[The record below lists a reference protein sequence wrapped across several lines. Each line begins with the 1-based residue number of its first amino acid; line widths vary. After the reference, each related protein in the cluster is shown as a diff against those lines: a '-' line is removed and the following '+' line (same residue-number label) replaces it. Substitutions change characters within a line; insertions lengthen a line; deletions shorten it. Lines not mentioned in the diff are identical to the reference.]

1 MDEMYRCQTSVSY
14 LKKVKRLFL
23 CERKKTMENDQMFK
37 RTVQPVLDVNER
49 PKAGQWAFLSLQHLF
64 AMFGAT
70 VLVPFLTGLPVSS
83 ALLASGIGT
92 LFYILRTKGKIPA
105 YLGSSFAFITPI
117 ITGLSTNSL
126 GDMLVALFMSGVMYV
141 IIGIAIKLSGI
152 NWLMHL
158 LPPVVVGPVIMV
170 IGLSLAQTAV
180 NMVMFENAGDMK
192 GYNLSYI
199 AVAGITLL
207 VTLIVQGFAKGFFS
221 LIPVLIGIVVGYIT
235 AIMFGIVDFKPVEKA
250 AWFQFPDIYL
260 PFADYHPS
268 IHLGLITIMLPIVFV
283 TVSEHIGHQM
293 VINKIVGRN
302 FFEDPGLHR
311 SIIGDGVST
320 MFSSII
326 GGPPSTTYG
335 ENIGVLAITK
345 IYSIYVIGGAAVF
358 AIMLGFVGKF
368 TALISSIPTP
378 VMGGVSILLFGTIA
392 ASGLRMLVE
401 SQVDFAQNRNLVI
414 ASVILV
420 IGIGNMMLNLSDLGV
435 KLTIEGMALSATAG
449 ILLNLL
455 LPKR

>member
-92 LFYILRTKGKIPA
+92 LFYILITKGKIPA

-170 IGLSLAQTAV
+170 IGLSLAPTAV

-221 LIPVLIGIVVGYIT
+221 LIPVLIGIVVG
-235 AIMFGIVDFKPVEKA
+235 
-250 AWFQFPDIYL
+250 
-260 PFADYHPS
+260 
-268 IHLGLITIMLPIVFV
+268 
-283 TVSEHIGHQM
+283 
-293 VINKIVGRN
+293 
-302 FFEDPGLHR
+302 
-311 SIIGDGVST
+311 
-320 MFSSII
+320 
-326 GGPPSTTYG
+326 
-335 ENIGVLAITK
+335 
-345 IYSIYVIGGAAVF
+345 
-358 AIMLGFVGKF
+358 
-368 TALISSIPTP
+368 
-378 VMGGVSILLFGTIA
+378 ILQRLC
-392 ASGLRMLVE
+392 LE
-401 SQVDFAQNRNLVI
+401 
-414 ASVILV
+414 
-420 IGIGNMMLNLSDLGV
+420 
-435 KLTIEGMALSATAG
+435 
-449 ILLNLL
+449 
-455 LPKR
+455 

>member
-1 MDEMYRCQTSVSY
+1 MPNE
-14 LKKVKRLFL
+14 
-23 CERKKTMENDQMFK
+23 EMFK
-37 RTVQPVLDVNER
+37 RTVQPVLDVHEK
-49 PKAGQWAFLSLQHLF
+49 PKPAQWAFLSLQHLF

-92 LFYILRTKGKIPA
+92 LLYIFITKGKIPA

-126 GDMLVALFMSGVMYV
+126 GDMLVALFMSGVMYI
-141 IIGIAIKLSGI
+141 IIGIAIKLSGT
-152 NWLMHL
+152 NWLMQI

-170 IGLSLAQTAV
+170 IGLSLAPTAV
-180 NMVMFENAGDMK
+180 NMAMFENAGEMK
-192 GYNLSYI
+192 GYNLTYVT
-199 AVAGITLL
+199 VAGITLF
-207 VTLIVQGFAKGFFS
+207 VTLLVQGFAKRFFS
-221 LIPVLIGIVVGYIT
+221 LIPVLIGIIVGYIA
-235 AIMFGIVDFKPVEKA
+235 AIAFGIVDFSKVEKA
-250 AWFQFPDIYL
+250 SWLQFPDIYI
-260 PFADYHPS
+260 PFANYQPS
-268 IHLGLITIMLPIVFV
+268 IHLGLIAIMLPIVFV

-345 IYSIYVIGGAAVF
+345 IYSIYVIAGAAVI
-358 AIMLGFVGKF
+358 AITLGFVGKF

-392 ASGLRMLVE
+392 ASGLRMIVE

-449 ILLNLL
+449 IILNLL

>member
-1 MDEMYRCQTSVSY
+1 
-14 LKKVKRLFL
+14 
-23 CERKKTMENDQMFK
+23 MENDQMFK

-49 PKAGQWAFLSLQHLF
+49 PKAGQWGFLSLQHLF

-92 LFYILRTKGKIPA
+92 LFYILITKGKIPA

-170 IGLSLAQTAV
+170 IGLSLAPTAV

>member
-1 MDEMYRCQTSVSY
+1 
-14 LKKVKRLFL
+14 
-23 CERKKTMENDQMFK
+23 MENEQMFM
-37 RTVQPVLDVNER
+37 RTVQPVLDVNEK
-49 PKAGQWAFLSLQHLF
+49 PKAGQWVFLSLQHLF

-83 ALLASGIGT
+83 ALLASGVGT
-92 LFYILRTKGKIPA
+92 LLYILITKGKIPA

-141 IIGIAIKLSGI
+141 IIGVAIKVSGTD
-152 NWLMHL
+152 WLMHL

-170 IGLSLAQTAV
+170 IGLSLAPTAV
-180 NMVMFENAGDMK
+180 NMAMFESSAEMK
-192 GYNLSYI
+192 GYNLSFV

-221 LIPVLIGIVVGYIT
+221 LIPVLIGIIVGYIT
-235 AIMFGIVDFKPVEKA
+235 AIVFGIVDFKPVAEA
-250 AWFQFPDIYL
+250 ARFQFPDIYI
-260 PFADYHPS
+260 PFADYQPS
-268 IHLGLITIMLPIVFV
+268 VHLGLIAVMLPIVFV

-302 FFEDPGLHR
+302 FFKDPGLHR

-345 IYSIYVIGGAAVF
+345 IYSIYVIGGAAVI

-392 ASGLRMLVE
+392 ASGLRMIVE
-401 SQVDFAQNRNLVI
+401 SQVNFAQNRNLVI

-435 KLTIEGMALSATAG
+435 HLTIEGMALSATAG
-449 ILLNLL
+449 ILLNLI
-455 LPKR
+455 LPKS

>member
-92 LFYILRTKGKIPA
+92 LFYILITKGKIPA

-170 IGLSLAQTAV
+170 IGLSLAPTAV

-192 GYNLSYI
+192 GYNFSYI

>member
-1 MDEMYRCQTSVSY
+1 
-14 LKKVKRLFL
+14 
-23 CERKKTMENDQMFK
+23 MENEQMFE
-37 RTVQPVLDVNER
+37 RTVTPVLDVNEK

-92 LFYILRTKGKIPA
+92 LLYILITKGKIPA

-126 GDMLVALFMSGVMYV
+126 GDMLVALFMSGVMYI
-141 IIGIAIKLSGI
+141 IIGIAIRFSGT
-152 NWLMHL
+152 NWLMRL

-170 IGLSLAQTAV
+170 IGLSLAPTAV
-180 NMVMFENAGDMK
+180 NMAMFENSGAMED
-192 GYNLSYI
+192 YNLTYV
-199 AVAGITLL
+199 AVAGITLF
-207 VTLIVQGFAKGFFS
+207 VTLLVQGFAKGFFS
-221 LIPVLIGIVVGYIT
+221 LIPVLIGIVTGYIT
-235 AIMFGIVDFKPVEKA
+235 AIIFGIVDFKPVAEAK
-250 AWFQFPDIYL
+250 WFQFPDIYI
-260 PFADYHPS
+260 PFADYTPS
-268 IHLGLITIMLPIVFV
+268 FHIGLVAVMLPIVFV

-302 FFEDPGLHR
+302 FFKDPGLHR

-335 ENIGVLAITK
+335 ENIGVLAITR
-345 IYSIYVIGGAAVF
+345 IYSIYVIGGAAVI
-358 AIMLGFVGKF
+358 AIILGFVGKF
-368 TALISSIPTP
+368 TALVSSIPTP

-392 ASGLRMLVE
+392 ASGLRMIVE
-401 SQVDFAQNRNLVI
+401 SQVDFAKTRNLVI

-420 IGIGNMMLNLSDLGV
+420 IGIGNMMLNLTDVGV
-435 KLTIEGMALSATAG
+435 SLTIEGMALSATAG
-449 ILLNLL
+449 IILNLI
-455 LPKR
+455 LPKGKN

>member
-1 MDEMYRCQTSVSY
+1 MQNE
-14 LKKVKRLFL
+14 
-23 CERKKTMENDQMFK
+23 EMFK
-37 RTVQPVLDVNER
+37 RTVQPVLDVHEK
-49 PKAGQWAFLSLQHLF
+49 PKPAQWACLSIQHLF

-70 VLVPFLTGLPVSS
+70 VLVPFFTGLPVSS
-83 ALLASGIGT
+83 ALLASGVGT
-92 LFYILRTKGKIPA
+92 LLYILITKGKIPA

-141 IIGIAIKLSGI
+141 LIGIAIKISGT
-152 NWLMHL
+152 NWLMHI

-170 IGLSLAQTAV
+170 IGLSLAPTAV
-180 NMVMFENAGDMK
+180 NMAMFENAGEMK
-192 GYNLSYI
+192 GYNLTYV
-199 AVAGITLL
+199 AVAAITLF

-221 LIPVLIGIVVGYIT
+221 LIPVLIGIIVGYIA
-235 AIMFGIVDFKPVEKA
+235 AISFGIVDFTKVQDA
-250 AWFQFPDIYL
+250 SWLQFPDIYI

-268 IHLGLITIMLPIVFV
+268 IHLGLIAVMLPIVFV

-345 IYSIYVIGGAAVF
+345 IYSIYVIAGAAVI

-392 ASGLRMLVE
+392 ASGLRMIVE
-401 SQVDFAQNRNLVI
+401 SHVDFAQNRNLVI

-449 ILLNLL
+449 IILNLL

>member
-1 MDEMYRCQTSVSY
+1 
-14 LKKVKRLFL
+14 
-23 CERKKTMENDQMFK
+23 MENEKMFQ

-49 PKAGQWAFLSLQHLF
+49 PNAGQWALLSIQHLF

-92 LFYILRTKGKIPA
+92 LLYILITKGKIPA

-141 IIGIAIKLSGI
+141 MIGIAIKVSGT

-170 IGLSLAQTAV
+170 IGLSLAPTAV
-180 NMVMFENAGDMK
+180 NMAMFEDSGAMK
-192 GYNLSYI
+192 GYNLTYV
-199 AVAGITLL
+199 AVAAITLFVTLL
-207 VTLIVQGFAKGFFS
+207 VQGFGKGFFS
-221 LIPVLIGIVVGYIT
+221 LIPVLIGIIVGYVS
-235 AIMFGIVDFKPVEKA
+235 AIVLGIVDFKPVKEA
-250 AWFQFPDIYL
+250 GWLQFPDIYI
-260 PFADYHPS
+260 PFVDYHPS
-268 IHLGLITIMLPIVFV
+268 IHIGLIAVMLPIVFV

-345 IYSIYVIGGAAVF
+345 IYSIYVIGGAAII
-358 AIMLGFVGKF
+358 AIILGFVGKF
-368 TALISSIPTP
+368 TALIASIPTP

-392 ASGLRMLVE
+392 ASGLRMIVE
-401 SQVDFAQNRNLVI
+401 SQVNFANNRNLVI

-420 IGIGNMMLNLSDLGV
+420 IGIGNMMLNLHNLGIN
-435 KLTIEGMALSATAG
+435 LTIEGMALSATAG
-449 ILLNLL
+449 IILNLV

>member
-1 MDEMYRCQTSVSY
+1 
-14 LKKVKRLFL
+14 
-23 CERKKTMENDQMFK
+23 MENEQMFT
-37 RTVQPVLDVNER
+37 RTVQPVLDVNEK
-49 PKAGQWAFLSLQHLF
+49 PKAGQWVFLSLQHLF

-83 ALLASGIGT
+83 ALLASGVGT
-92 LFYILRTKGKIPA
+92 LLYILITKGKIPA

-141 IIGIAIKLSGI
+141 IIGVAIKVSGTD
-152 NWLMHL
+152 WLMHL

-170 IGLSLAQTAV
+170 IGLSLAPTAV
-180 NMVMFENAGDMK
+180 NMAMFESSAEMK
-192 GYNLSYI
+192 GYNLSFV

-221 LIPVLIGIVVGYIT
+221 LIPVLIGIIVGYIT
-235 AIMFGIVDFKPVEKA
+235 AIVFGIVDFKPVAEA
-250 AWFQFPDIYL
+250 AWFQFPDIYIS
-260 PFADYHPS
+260 FADYQPS
-268 IHLGLITIMLPIVFV
+268 VHLGLIAVMLPIVFV

-302 FFEDPGLHR
+302 FFKDPGLHR

-345 IYSIYVIGGAAVF
+345 IYSIYVIGGAAVI

-392 ASGLRMLVE
+392 ASGLRMIVE
-401 SQVDFAQNRNLVI
+401 SQVNFAQNRNLVI

-435 KLTIEGMALSATAG
+435 HLTIEGMALSATAG
-449 ILLNLL
+449 ILLNLI
-455 LPKR
+455 LPKS

>member
-1 MDEMYRCQTSVSY
+1 
-14 LKKVKRLFL
+14 
-23 CERKKTMENDQMFK
+23 MENDQMFK

-92 LFYILRTKGKIPA
+92 LFYILITKGKIPA

-170 IGLSLAQTAV
+170 IGLSLAPTAV

>member
-1 MDEMYRCQTSVSY
+1 
-14 LKKVKRLFL
+14 
-23 CERKKTMENDQMFK
+23 MENDQMFK

-92 LFYILRTKGKIPA
+92 LFYILITKGKIPA

-170 IGLSLAQTAV
+170 IGLSLAPTAV

-320 MFSSII
+320 MFSSIV